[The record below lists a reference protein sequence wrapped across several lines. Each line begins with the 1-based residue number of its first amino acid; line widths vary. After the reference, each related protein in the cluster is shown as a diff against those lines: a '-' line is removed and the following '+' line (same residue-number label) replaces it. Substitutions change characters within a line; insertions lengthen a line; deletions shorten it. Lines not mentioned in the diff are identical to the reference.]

1 MVTEDK
7 YEVSSDPE
15 ARIVI
20 LSCEEPRIRVTVSV
34 TSPLMREDPS
44 TDRGSAGSFYPSPL
58 LTHPGGWGQ
67 PLTLVR
73 GGGRGLLALLSAP
86 VPLVR

>member
-44 TDRGSAGSFYPSPL
+44 ADRGSAGSFYPSPL
-58 LTHPGGWGQ
+58 LTHPGGRGQ

>member
-1 MVTEDK
+1 M
-7 YEVSSDPE
+7 SSDPE
-15 ARIVI
+15 ASIVI

-44 TDRGSAGSFYPSPL
+44 TDRGLARSFCPSPL
-58 LTHPGGWGQ
+58 PTHPGGLGQ
-67 PLTLVR
+67 PLTLLW
-73 GGGRGLLALLSAP
+73 GGGCGLLALLSVP